1 VTLQFAH
8 PAALLL
14 LLPLLVLGVW
24 LWRGRGA
31 AVPLPQGS
39 LLRRS
44 GAATR
49 LLARGPLILRLL
61 VLLFLVLAIAGPRTP
76 GETIEEETLGVP
88 IVIALDM
95 SSSMLVRDLGDADR
109 LTVAKDAIRQFARDR
124 ERDPIG
130 LVVFAGES
138 LTLVPITMHR
148 RILAAAVDQIIIG
161 LLEDGTAVGEG
172 LATAVAR
179 LRGVEAESR
188 VVILMSDGANNRGV
202 VQPLEAAQ
210 AAAALGIQVHT
221 IGVGSDRPAP
231 VSAVPGHLVQEAP
244 GGLDEALLREVARL
258 TGGQYF
264 RADQPGALERI
275 YGEIDRLV
283 ASPVQTR
290 RHQTFREWHLPL
302 LLLAGGALLLEWVL
316 RASRWGVLP

>member
-1 VTLQFAH
+1 MMLQFAR
-8 PAALLL
+8 PEAMLL
-14 LLPLLVLGVW
+14 LLPLVALGVW
-24 LWRGRGA
+24 LWRGRGT
-31 AVPLPQGS
+31 AVPLTQGTS
-39 LLRRS
+39 LRAS
-44 GAATR
+44 AGTR
-49 LLARGPLILRLL
+49 FLARAPLILRLV
-61 VLLFLVLAIAGPRTP
+61 VLLLLIVVIAGPRTP

-95 SSSMLVRDLGDADR
+95 SSSMLVRDLGDEDR
-109 LTVAKDAIRQFARDR
+109 LTIAKEAIRRFAVDR

-148 RILAAAVDQIIIG
+148 RILAAAVDQIVVG
-161 LLEDGTAVGEG
+161 LLEDGTAIGEG

-188 VVILMSDGANNRGV
+188 VVILMSDGENNRGV
-202 VQPLEAAQ
+202 VQPMEAAA
-210 AAAALGIQVHT
+210 AAAALDIQVHT
-221 IGVGSDRPAP
+221 IGVGSDRAAP
-231 VSAVPGHLVQEAP
+231 VTPVPGQLVQEAP
-244 GGLDEALLREVARL
+244 GGLDEALLREIAVM

-290 RHQTFREWHLPL
+290 RHLTFREWHLPL
-302 LLLAGGALLLEWVL
+302 LLLAGGALLLEWAL